1 MIKIIYLII
10 FLPIIEMCGKHRLPK
25 FFSAGVNPLFS
36 KQGVHDC
43 RKQKVNAV
51 YVWAVG
57 AKTVPLIKDQVVFDD
72 YAREAGER
80 F

>member
-1 MIKIIYLII
+1 
-10 FLPIIEMCGKHRLPK
+10 MCGKHRLPE

-51 YVWAVG
+51 CVWAVG
-57 AKTVPLIKDQVVFDD
+57 VKTVPLIKDRVVFDD